1 METKLARIS
10 EISTKKP
17 NIKFS
22 SIGHLINA
30 EMLRKCHNEMKSS
43 KAVGID
49 GVTKEIYESNLN
61 ANIENLVLK
70 LRNKSYKPKAAR
82 RIEIPKDNGKVRP
95 LSIYCYEDKL
105 VQEAVRRILNAI
117 FEPHFYNEMMGFRNN
132 RGCHDAIKLLNVMI
146 EKKETNWILDADIK
160 GFFDNLDQNWI
171 IRFIQSKISDPNIIR
186 LVRRMLKSGIM
197 KDYHFENT
205 EMGSGQGS
213 ICSPI
218 IANIYMHYVL
228 VWWFKERIQ
237 PLLKGYSGMVV
248 YADDFVVCF
257 QYKEDA
263 IMFYNLLLK
272 RMKAFNLEMEESKT
286 RLIEFG
292 KYAEE
297 SRRKQKL
304 GKPETFT
311 FLGFTHY
318 CSKAKGGW
326 FRVKR
331 KTSKKK
337 FAKKCRELNQKIRNM
352 RTWKM
357 EDIFRK
363 LNQILVGYYHYYGI
377 TDNGGSL
384 SRMKRK
390 VEEMLFFWLNRR
402 SQRRS
407 YTWKQYRMLLK
418 VFGLENPKIY
428 VNIYG

>member
-17 NIKFS
+17 DTKFS

-30 EMLRKCHNEMKSS
+30 EMLIKCHNEMESN

-49 GVTKEIYESNLN
+49 GVTKEMYESNLN
-61 ANIENLVLK
+61 ANIESLVFKLK
-70 LRNKSYKPKAAR
+70 NKSYKPQAAR

-186 LVRRMLKSGIM
+186 LVKRMLKSGIM
-197 KDYHFENT
+197 KDNHFENT
-205 EMGSGQGS
+205 EVGSGQGS

-237 PLLKGYSGMVV
+237 PFLKGYSGMVV

-263 IMFYNLLLK
+263 TMFYNLLLK

-331 KTSKKK
+331 KTCKKK
-337 FAKKCRELNQKIRNM
+337 FANKCRELNQKIRSM
-352 RTWKM
+352 RTWKI
-357 EDIFRK
+357 EVIFRK
-363 LNQILVGYYHYYGI
+363 LNQILLGYYHYYGI
-377 TDNGGSL
+377 TDNGDSL

-407 YTWKQYRMLLK
+407 YTWKQYSMLLK